1 MSGSNLSK
9 AILSDPLTSPS
20 EDKQESVS
28 VILRL
33 TKYFELV
40 RTNAAQS
47 IDEMHQNRLKALRRE
62 VDHLRETEW
71 KYDPIEKYIGH

>member
-9 AILSDPLTSPS
+9 SILSDPLPP

-47 IDEMHQNRLKALRRE
+47 LDEMHQNRLKILRKE
-62 VDHLRETEW
+62 MDHLRETEW
-71 KYDPIEKYIGH
+71 KYDPIEKYIGQ